1 MKKVKDY
8 YVGLDIGT
16 SSVGWAVTDE
26 SYNVLKFNRK
36 KMWGVRL
43 FDEAKTAEERR
54 TFRGARRR
62 LDRKKERINLLQD
75 FFDEEIAK
83 MDPNFFLRLDNSD
96 LYMEDKDQKLKSK
109 YTLFNDKDFK
119 DKDFH
124 KKYPTIHHLLMD
136 LIEDDSKKDIRLL
149 YLACHYLLKNRGH
162 FIFEGQKFDNNGSIN
177 FSINKLLIH
186 LHDYYDTDIEINS
199 EDMNKLVT
207 TLSDKT
213 LKKNTKK
220 KELKSIIGDTKFL
233 KAVSAIMIGSSQKL
247 VDLFE
252 NPEDFDDSIIES
264 VEFSKADYD
273 KNYSKLELALGDKIA
288 LINILKEIYDSSILE
303 NLLKE
308 ADKSKDGNKYISNAF
323 VKKYN
328 KHGHDLKEFKRLVRE
343 YNKAAYTDIFRSEKS
358 TENYVAYTKS
368 SISNNKRVKADKFAD
383 QETFYD
389 FVKKHLKTIKDKIN
403 KANGSKADLELID
416 EMLRDIEFKNF
427 MPKIKSSDNGVIPYQ
442 LKLMELNKILENQS
456 KHHEFLNVSD
466 EYGSVCGK
474 IASIMEFRI
483 PYYVGPL
490 NPESKYAWI
499 KKQKDS
505 KITPWNF
512 KDVVDLDSSR
522 EEFIDSLIGRCTYLK
537 DEKVLPKASLLYNEY
552 MVLNELNN
560 LKLKDLPI
568 TEEMKKKIF
577 DQLFKTRKKVTLKAV
592 ANLLKKE
599 FNING
604 EILLSGT
611 DGDFKQG
618 LNSYN
623 DFKAIVGDKVDSDDY
638 RDNLEEIIKLIVLY
652 GDDKAYLQKKIKA
665 GYGKYFTDLEIKKM
679 AGLNYKDWGRL
690 SKKLLTGLEG
700 ANKITGE
707 SGSIIHFM
715 REYNLNL
722 MELMSASFTFTEEIQ
737 KLNPVDDRKLSYEMV
752 DELYLSPSVKR
763 MLWQSLRIVDEIKNI
778 MGTDPKKIFIEM
790 ARGKEEVKAR
800 KESRKDQLS
809 DFYKKGKKAFIAEI
823 GEERYNDL
831 LSEIEREEASKFRWD
846 KFYLYYT
853 QLGRCMYSLEP
864 IDILELSSK
873 NIYDRDHIYPK
884 SKIYDDSIE
893 NKVLV
898 KKNLNEDKGDKYPI
912 PDELLNKNCYTY
924 WKMLYDNGLIGQK
937 KYIRLT
943 RRTGF
948 TDDELVQFISRQIVE
963 TRQATK
969 ETANLL
975 KSICKNS
982 EIVYSKAENAS
993 RFRQEFDI
1001 VKCRTVNDLH
1011 HMHDAYINIVV
1022 GNVYNT
1028 KFTKNPMNF
1037 VKKQEKARSYNLEN
1051 MFKYDVKRGG
1061 YTAWIADDEKGTVK
1075 NATIKRVK
1083 KELEGTNYR
1092 VTRMTYIKS
1101 GELFD
1106 QKLLRKGKGQVPQKE
1121 NSKKSDIGKYGGY
1134 NSVGSAYFI
1143 LVESGSKNYREK
1155 TIETIPIIIHN
1166 KVKYGDEEAVNRYLQ
1181 ENLGLEN
1188 PKILVDKIKIN
1199 SLVKFD
1205 GFYYNITGRSNSNY
1219 RIAPAVQLILNKT
1232 DQKTIRKI
1240 EKYLARKLK
1249 DKDAKVSLLD
1259 NIKDQD
1265 LLDLYD
1271 NLLWKL
1277 KYSIF
1282 SNRKTNLSE
1291 VIEKGRDIFIVLSIN
1306 DKVFVIKEILL
1317 LFKSVNNGVDL
1328 SLIGNINKKTNK
1340 PIPSAGKSTV
1350 SKKINDKEFKLIN
1363 QSITGLFENEI
1374 DLLKL

>member
-1 MKKVKDY
+1 MLKDY

-75 FFDEEIAK
+75 FFAEEIAK
-83 MDPNFFLRLDNSD
+83 VDPNFFLRLDNSD

-109 YTLFNDKDFK
+109 YTLFNDKSFK
-119 DKDFH
+119 DKDFY

-136 LIEDDSKKDIRLL
+136 LIEDDSKKDIRLV

-177 FSINKLLIH
+177 FSINKLLVH
-186 LHDYYDTDIEINS
+186 LHDYYDIDIEINS
-199 EDMNKLVT
+199 EDMKKLIT
-207 TLSDKT
+207 ILSDKT
-213 LKKNTKK
+213 LGKNTKK

-233 KAVSAIMIGSSQKL
+233 KAISAIMIGSKQNL
-247 VDLFE
+247 ADLFE

-273 KNYSKLELALGDKIA
+273 KNYSKFELALGDKIA
-288 LINILKEIYDSSILE
+288 LLNIIKEIYDSSILE

-323 VKKYN
+323 VKKYGR
-328 KHGHDLKEFKRLVRE
+328 HGADLKEFKRLIRK

-383 QETFYD
+383 QETFYN
-389 FVKKHLKTIKDKIN
+389 FIKKHLQTLKDNIN
-403 KANGSKADLELID
+403 KASGNQSDLETVD
-416 EMLRDIEFKNF
+416 KMLEDVEFKNF

-456 KHHEFLNVSD
+456 KHHKFLNASD
-466 EYGSVCGK
+466 EYGSVCDK

-499 KKQKDS
+499 KKHKDS
-505 KITPWNF
+505 KIKPWNF
-512 KDVVDLDSSR
+512 KDIVDLDSSR
-522 EEFIDSLIGRCTYLK
+522 EEFIDNLIGRCTYLK

-560 LKLKDLPI
+560 LKLNDLLI
-568 TEEMKKKIF
+568 SEEMKTKIF

-638 RDNLEEIIKLIVLY
+638 KEKIEEIIKLIVLY
-652 GDDKAYLQKKIKA
+652 GEDKSYLQKKIKA
-665 GYGKYFTDLEIKKM
+665 GYGKYFTDSEIKKM

-690 SKKLLTGLEG
+690 SKKLLAGLEG
-700 ANKITGE
+700 ANKNTGE
-707 SGSIIHFM
+707 SGTIIHFM

-722 MELMSASFTFTEEIQ
+722 MELMSAGFTFTEEIQ
-737 KLNPVDDRKLSYEMV
+737 KLNPPDDRKLSYEMV

-763 MLWQSLRIVDEIKNI
+763 MLWQSLRIVDEIRNI
-778 MGTDPKKIFIEM
+778 MGNDPEKIFIEM
-790 ARGKEEVKAR
+790 ARGKEEIKTR
-800 KESRKDQLS
+800 KESRKKQLS
-809 DFYKKGKKAFIAEI
+809 DFYKKGKKDFIAEI
-823 GEERYNDL
+823 GEERYNYL
-831 LSEIEREEASKFRWD
+831 LSEIEREEESKFRWD
-846 KFYLYYT
+846 NLYLYYT

-864 IDILELSSK
+864 IDISELSSK
-873 NIYDRDHIYPK
+873 NIYDQDHIYPK

-893 NKVLV
+893 NRVLV
-898 KKNLNEDKGDKYPI
+898 KKDLNSAKGNEYPI
-912 PDELLNKNCYTY
+912 PEKVLNKNCYAY
-924 WKMLYDNGLIGQK
+924 WKMLYDKGLIGQK
-937 KYIRLT
+937 KYTRLT

-948 TDDELVQFISRQIVE
+948 KYEELVQFIERQIVE

-975 KSICKNS
+975 KTICKNS

-1028 KFTKNPMNF
+1028 KFTKDPMNF
-1037 VKKQEKARSYNLEN
+1037 NKEKEKVRTYNLEN
-1051 MFKYDVKRGG
+1051 MFKYDVKRGN

-1075 NATIKRVK
+1075 NATIKRLR

-1092 VTRMTYIKS
+1092 FTRMNYIESGALFNATLQRKNKGSRPLKDKGPKS
-1101 GELFD
+1101 SIE
-1106 QKLLRKGKGQVPQKE
+1106 
-1121 NSKKSDIGKYGGY
+1121 KYGGY
-1134 NSVGSAYFI
+1134 TNINKACFAVLDIKSNNKIERKLMPVEREIYTKQKNDKNLSNEIFSKYLKDRFGIEDYRVVYPVVKMRTLLKIDGSYYFI
-1143 LVESGSKNYREK
+1143 TGGSDKK
-1155 TIETIPIIIHN
+1155 
-1166 KVKYGDEEAVNRYLQ
+1166 
-1181 ENLGLEN
+1181 LE
-1188 PKILVDKIKIN
+1188 L
-1199 SLVKFD
+1199 
-1205 GFYYNITGRSNSNY
+1205 RSA
-1219 RIAPAVQLILNKT
+1219 IQLILPKKNEWAIKQI
-1232 DQKTIRKI
+1232 DKSSENDYLTIERI
-1240 EKYLARKLK
+1240 
-1249 DKDAKVSLLD
+1249 
-1259 NIKDQD
+1259 QD
-1265 LLDLYD
+1265 LTEELVDNTFDIIVNKFKTSVFKKSFLNLFQDDKVENIDSKFKSMDFKEKCKTLLMLVKAIRASGVRQDLNSID
-1271 NLLWKL
+1271 L
-1277 KYSIF
+1277 KSDYGRLS
-1282 SNRKTNLSE
+1282 SKTN
-1291 VIEKGRDIFIVLSIN
+1291 SI
-1306 DKVFVIKEILL
+1306 
-1317 LFKSVNNGVDL
+1317 
-1328 SLIGNINKKTNK
+1328 
-1340 PIPSAGKSTV
+1340 GKYQ
-1350 SKKINDKEFKLIN
+1350 EFKLIN
-1363 QSITGLFENEI
+1363 QSITGLFENEV

>member
-1 MKKVKDY
+1 MKKVNEY
-8 YVGLDIGT
+8 YIGLDIGT

-26 SYNVLKFNRK
+26 AYNVLKFNSK
-36 KMWGVRL
+36 KMWGVRI
-43 FDEAKTAEERR
+43 FDDAKTAEERR
-54 TFRGARRR
+54 GQRGARRR
-62 LDRKKERINLLQD
+62 LDRKKERLSLLQD
-75 FFDEEIAK
+75 FFAEEIAK
-83 MDPNFFLRLDNSD
+83 VDSNFFLRLDNSD
-96 LYMEDKDQKLKSK
+96 LYMEDKDDKLKSK

-162 FIFEGQKFDNNGSIN
+162 FIFEGQKFDTKSSFENSLNELKVHLNDEYGIDLEFDN
-177 FSINKLLIH
+177 ENLIDILTNPKLNK
-186 LHDYYDTDIEINS
+186 TA
-199 EDMNKLVT
+199 
-207 TLSDKT
+207 
-213 LKKNTKK
+213 KK
-220 KELKSIIGDTKFL
+220 KELKTVIGDTKFL
-233 KAVSAIMIGSSQKL
+233 KALSAIMIGSSQKL
-247 VDLFE
+247 VDLFD
-252 NPEDFDDSIIES
+252 NPEDFDDSTIKS
-264 VEFSKADYD
+264 VDFSTTSFDDKYSDY
-273 KNYSKLELALGDKIA
+273 ELALGDKIA
-288 LINILKEIYDSSILE
+288 LVNILKEIYDSSILE

-308 ADKSKDGNKYISNAF
+308 ADKSKDGNKYISQAF

-328 KHGHDLKEFKRLVRE
+328 KHGHDLKEFKRIVRE
-343 YNKAAYTDIFRSEKS
+343 YNKSAYFDIFRSEKVS
-358 TENYVAYTKS
+358 DNYVSYTKS
-368 SISNNKRVKADKFAD
+368 SISNNKRVKAEKFTD
-383 QETFYD
+383 QEAFYK
-389 FVKKHLKTIKDKIN
+389 FTKKYLETIKDKII

-416 EMLRDIEFKNF
+416 EMLRDMEFKNF
-427 MPKIKSSDNGVIPYQ
+427 MPKMKSSDNGVIPYQ

-466 EYGSVCGK
+466 EYGSLCDK

-505 KITPWNF
+505 KITPWNY
-512 KDVVDLDSSR
+512 KDVIDLDSSR

-560 LKLKDLPI
+560 LKLNDLPI

-577 DQLFKTRKKVTLKAV
+577 DQLFKTRKKVTLKTV

-638 RDNLEEIIKLIVLY
+638 RDKIEEIIKLIVLY
-652 GDDKAYLQKKIKA
+652 GDDKSYLQKKIKA
-665 GYGKYFTDLEIKKM
+665 GYGKYFTDAEIKKM

-690 SKKLLTGLEG
+690 SKKLLAGLEG

-763 MLWQSLRIVDEIKNI
+763 MLWQSLRIVDEIRNI
-778 MGTDPKKIFIEM
+778 MGTDPQKIFIEM
-790 ARGKEEVKAR
+790 ARGKEEVKVR
-800 KESRKDQLS
+800 KESRKNQLLK
-809 DFYKKGKKAFIAEI
+809 FYKDGKKAFISEI
-823 GEERYNDL
+823 GEDRYNYL
-831 LSEIEREEASKFRWD
+831 LSEIERKEESRFRWD
-846 KFYLYYT
+846 NLYLYYT

-864 IDILELSSK
+864 IDISEISSK
-873 NIYDRDHIYPK
+873 NIYDQDHIYPK

-893 NKVLV
+893 NRVLV
-898 KKNLNEDKGDKYPI
+898 KKNLNKDKGNKYPI
-912 PDELLNKNCYTY
+912 PDEVLNRNCYAY
-924 WKMLYDNGLIGQK
+924 WKILYDKGLIGQK
-937 KYIRLT
+937 KYTRLT

-948 TDDELVQFISRQIVE
+948 TDEELVQFISRQIVE

-975 KSICKNS
+975 KTICKNS

-993 RFRQEFDI
+993 RFRQEFNI

-1028 KFTKNPMNF
+1028 KFTKDPMNF

-1061 YTAWIADDEKGTVK
+1061 YIAWIADDEKGTVK
-1075 NATIKRVK
+1075 NATIKRVR

-1092 VTRMTYIKS
+1092 FTRMNYI
-1101 GELFD
+1101 GTGGLFD
-1106 QKLLRKGKGQVPQKE
+1106 QNLMRKGKGQIPQKE
-1121 NSKKSDIGKYGGY
+1121 NSKKSDIDKYGGY
-1134 NSVGSAYFI
+1134 NKASSAYFI
-1143 LVESGSKNYREK
+1143 LVESDGKNYREK
-1155 TIETIPIIIHN
+1155 TLETIPIIIHN
-1166 KVKYGDEEAVNRYLQ
+1166 KVKHGDKEALDNYLK
-1181 ENLGLEN
+1181 ENLGLKN
-1188 PKILVDKIKIN
+1188 PKILLDRIKIN
-1199 SLVKFD
+1199 SLIKLD
-1205 GFYYNITGRSNSNY
+1205 GFYYNIKGKTGNS
-1219 RIAPAVQLILNKT
+1219 ISVAGSIQLILNKK
-1232 DQKTIRKI
+1232 DQKLIK
-1240 EKYLARKLK
+1240 KMDKFLAKKK
-1249 DKDAKVSLLD
+1249 DNKDIKVTLMD
-1259 NIKDQD
+1259 NIKEEE
-1265 LLDLYD
+1265 LIDLYQ
-1271 NLLWKL
+1271 
-1277 KYSIF
+1277 
-1282 SNRKTNLSE
+1282 NLSYKLNNG
-1291 VIEKGRDIFIVLSIN
+1291 IYSNKRNNQATNIAQSLDIFKGLPIEEKIGALSQ
-1306 DKVFVIKEILL
+1306 ILL
-1317 LFKSVNNGVDL
+1317 IFQSNNNGCDL
-1328 SLIGNINKKTNK
+1328 KSLGLSARTGVVY
-1340 PIPSAGKSTV
+1340 IP
-1350 SKKINDKEFKLIN
+1350 KKINYQEFKLIN
-1363 QSITGLFENEI
+1363 QSITGLFENEV

>member
-1 MKKVKDY
+1 MLKDY

-75 FFDEEIAK
+75 FFAEEIAK
-83 MDPNFFLRLDNSD
+83 VDPNFFLRLDNSD

-136 LIEDDSKKDIRLL
+136 LIEDDSKKDIRLV

-162 FIFEGQKFDNNGSIN
+162 FIFEGQKFDNNGSIEYA
-177 FSINKLLIH
+177 INKLLVH
-186 LHDYYDTDIEINS
+186 VHDYYDTDIEINS
-199 EDMNKLVT
+199 EDMKKLIT

-213 LKKNTKK
+213 LGKNTKK

-233 KAVSAIMIGSSQKL
+233 KAISAIMIGSKQNL
-247 VDLFE
+247 ADLFE

-264 VEFSKADYD
+264 VEFSNADYD

-288 LINILKEIYDSSILE
+288 LVNILKEIYDSSILE

-323 VKKYN
+323 VKKYD
-328 KHGHDLKEFKRLVRE
+328 KHGADLKEFKRLIRK

-383 QETFYD
+383 QKAFHD

-456 KHHEFLNVSD
+456 KHHKFLNASD
-466 EYGSVCGK
+466 EYGSVCDK

-499 KKQKDS
+499 KKHKDS
-505 KITPWNF
+505 KIKPWNF

-522 EEFIDSLIGRCTYLK
+522 EEFIDNLIGRCTYFK

-560 LKLKDLPI
+560 LKLNDLLI
-568 TEEMKKKIF
+568 SEEMKTKIF

-623 DFKAIVGDKVDSDDY
+623 DFKAIVGDKVDSGDY
-638 RDNLEEIIKLIVLY
+638 RDKIEEIIKLIVLY
-652 GDDKAYLQKKIKA
+652 GEDKSYLQKKIKA
-665 GYGKYFTDLEIKKM
+665 GYGKYFTDSEIKKM

-690 SKKLLTGLEG
+690 SKKLLAGLEG
-700 ANKITGE
+700 ANKNTGE
-707 SGSIIHFM
+707 SGTIIHFM

-722 MELMSASFTFTEEIQ
+722 MELLSNRFTFTEEIQ
-737 KLNPVDDRKLSYEMV
+737 KLNPIDERKLSYEMV

-763 MLWQSLRIVDEIKNI
+763 MLWQSLRIVDEIRNI
-778 MGTDPKKIFIEM
+778 MGNDPEKIFIEM
-790 ARGKEEVKAR
+790 ARGKEEVKVR

-809 DFYKKGKKAFIAEI
+809 DFYKKGKKDFIAEI
-823 GEERYNDL
+823 GEERYNYL
-831 LSEIEREEASKFRWD
+831 LSEIEREDASKFRWD
-846 KFYLYYT
+846 NLYLYYT

-864 IDILELSSK
+864 IDISELSSK
-873 NIYDRDHIYPK
+873 NIYDQDHIYPK

-893 NKVLV
+893 NRVLV
-898 KKNLNEDKGDKYPI
+898 KKDLNSKKGNSYPI
-912 PDELLNKNCYTY
+912 PDEVLNKNCYAY
-924 WKMLYDNGLIGQK
+924 WKMLYDKGLIGQK
-937 KYIRLT
+937 KYTRLT

-948 TDDELVQFISRQIVE
+948 KDEELVQFIERQIVE

-975 KSICKNS
+975 KNICKDS

-1028 KFTKNPMNF
+1028 KFTKDPMNF
-1037 VKKQEKARSYNLEN
+1037 AEDKEKVRSYNLEN
-1051 MFKYDVKRGG
+1051 MFRYDVKRGG

-1092 VTRMTYIKS
+1092 VTRMTYIRS

-1134 NSVGSAYFI
+1134 NKVSSAYFI
-1143 LVESGSKNYREK
+1143 LVEAGGKNGREK
-1155 TIETIPIIIHN
+1155 TLETVPIIIYNKCKHRGSEVLHN
-1166 KVKYGDEEAVNRYLQ
+1166 YLKN
-1181 ENLGLEN
+1181 ELGLVN

-1199 SLVKFD
+1199 SLIKVD
-1205 GFYYNITGRSNSNY
+1205 GFYYNIKGKTGDSLS
-1219 RIAPAVQLILNKT
+1219 IAGSVQLILNNYE
-1232 DQKTIRKI
+1232 QKLIKKMDKFL
-1240 EKYLARKLK
+1240 EKKKLNK
-1249 DKDAKVSLLD
+1249 EIKVTFMD
-1259 NIKDQD
+1259 NIKEKD
-1265 LLDLYD
+1265 LIDLYQ
-1271 NLLWKL
+1271 KL
-1277 KYSIF
+1277 SDKLNNGIYSYKRNNQAKNVMDSLDKF
-1282 SNRKTNLSE
+1282 VGLS
-1291 VIEKGRDIFIVLSIN
+1291 IEDKIEVLSQL
-1306 DKVFVIKEILL
+1306 ILI
-1317 LFKSVNNGVDL
+1317 FQGVNNGCNL
-1328 SLIGNINKKTNK
+1328 KLIGLSARTGVVF
-1340 PIPSAGKSTV
+1340 IPKRLNYS
-1350 SKKINDKEFKLIN
+1350 EFKLIN

>member
-1 MKKVKDY
+1 MTKVKDY
-8 YVGLDIGT
+8 YIGLDIGT

-26 SYNVLKFNRK
+26 AYNVLKFNSK

-43 FDEAKTAEERR
+43 FEDAETAEERR
-54 TFRGARRR
+54 GQRGARRR
-62 LDRKKERINLLQD
+62 LDRKKERLSLLQD
-75 FFDEEIAK
+75 FFAEEIAK
-83 MDPNFFLRLDNSD
+83 VDPNFFLRLDNSD
-96 LYMEDKDQKLKSK
+96 LYMEDKDDKLKSK

-162 FIFEGQKFDNNGSIN
+162 FIFEGQKFDTKSSFENSLNELKVHLNDEYGIDLEFDNENLIN
-177 FSINKLLIH
+177 ILTDPKLNK
-186 LHDYYDTDIEINS
+186 TA
-199 EDMNKLVT
+199 
-207 TLSDKT
+207 
-213 LKKNTKK
+213 KK
-220 KELKSIIGDTKFL
+220 KELKTVIGDTKFL
-233 KAVSAIMIGSSQKL
+233 KAASAIMIGSSQKL

-252 NPEDFDDSIIES
+252 NPEDFEDSAIKSVDFSTTSFDDKYS
-264 VEFSKADYD
+264 DY
-273 KNYSKLELALGDKIA
+273 ELALGDKIA
-288 LINILKEIYDSSILE
+288 LVNILKEIYDSSILE

-308 ADKSKDGNKYISNAF
+308 ADKSKDGNKYISQAF
-323 VKKYN
+323 VKRYS
-328 KHGHDLKEFKRLVRE
+328 KHGYDLKEFKRLIRE
-343 YNKAAYTDIFRSEKS
+343 YNKSAYYEIFRSEKVS
-358 TENYVAYTKS
+358 DNYVSYTKS
-368 SISNNKRVKADKFAD
+368 SISNNKRVKADKFTN
-383 QETFYD
+383 QEAFYK
-389 FVKKHLKTIKDKIN
+389 FIKKHLETIKDKIIKN
-403 KANGSKADLELID
+403 NASKDDLEIVD
-416 EMLRDIEFKNF
+416 EMLKDMEFKNF

-456 KHHEFLNVSD
+456 KHHEFLNASD
-466 EYGSVCGK
+466 EYGSVCDK

-537 DEKVLPKASLLYNEY
+537 DEKVLPKASLIYNEY

-560 LKLKDLPI
+560 LKINDLPI
-568 TEEMKKKIF
+568 SEEMKKKIF

-604 EILLSGT
+604 EVLLSGT

-623 DFKAIVGDKVDSDDY
+623 DFKAIVGDKVDNDDY
-638 RDNLEEIIKLIVLY
+638 REKIEEIIKLIVLY
-652 GDDKAYLQKKIKA
+652 GDDKSYLQKKIKA
-665 GYGKYFTDLEIKKM
+665 GYGKYFTDSEIKKM

-690 SKKLLTGLEG
+690 SKKLLAGLEG
-700 ANKITGE
+700 ANKNTGE
-707 SGSIIHFM
+707 SGTIIHFM

-737 KLNPVDDRKLSYEMV
+737 KLNPVDDRKFSYDMV

-778 MGTDPKKIFIEM
+778 MGNDPQKIFIEM
-790 ARGKEEVKAR
+790 ARSKEEVKAR
-800 KESRKDQLS
+800 KESRKNQLLK
-809 DFYKKGKKAFIAEI
+809 FYKDGKKAFIAEL
-823 GEERYNDL
+823 GEDRYNYL
-831 LSEIEREEASKFRWD
+831 LSEIEKEEESRFRWD
-846 KFYLYYT
+846 NLYLYYT

-864 IDILELSSK
+864 IDISELSSK
-873 NIYDRDHIYPK
+873 NIYDQDHIYPK

-893 NKVLV
+893 NRVLV
-898 KKNLNEDKGDKYPI
+898 KKDLNSKKGNSYPI
-912 PDELLNKNCYTY
+912 PDEVLNKNCYAY
-924 WKMLYDNGLIGQK
+924 WKILFDKGLIGQK
-937 KYIRLT
+937 KYTRLS
-943 RRTGF
+943 RRTTF

-975 KSICKNS
+975 KTICKNS

-1022 GNVYNT
+1022 GSVYNT
-1028 KFTKNPMNF
+1028 KFTKDPMNF

-1051 MFKYDVKRGG
+1051 MFKYDVKRRG
-1061 YTAWIADDEKGTVK
+1061 YTAWIADNDEGTVK
-1075 NATIKRVK
+1075 NATIKRVR

-1092 VTRMTYIKS
+1092 FTRMNYI
-1101 GELFD
+1101 GTGGLFD
-1106 QKLLRKGKGQVPQKE
+1106 QNLMRKGKGQIPQKE
-1121 NSKKSDIGKYGGY
+1121 NSKKSDIDKYGGY
-1134 NSVGSAYFI
+1134 NKASSAYFI
-1143 LVESGSKNYREK
+1143 LVEADGKNSREK
-1155 TIETIPIIIHN
+1155 TLETIPIIIHN
-1166 KVKYGDEEAVNRYLQ
+1166 KVKHGDREALDNYLK
-1181 ENLGLEN
+1181 ENLGLKN
-1188 PKILVDKIKIN
+1188 PKILIDRIKIN
-1199 SLVKFD
+1199 SLIKLD
-1205 GFYYNITGRSNSNY
+1205 GFYYNITGKTNDY
-1219 RIAPAVQLILNKT
+1219 YLIAPALQLILNKPN
-1232 DQKTIRKI
+1232 QKTIRKI
-1240 EKYLARKLK
+1240 DKFLTRKSK
-1249 DKDAKVSLLD
+1249 DKDAKISLLD

-1271 NLLWKL
+1271 NLLYKL

-1282 SNRKTNLSE
+1282 SNRIKNLSE
-1291 VIEKGRDIFIVLSIN
+1291 IVENGRDIFINLSTE
-1306 DKVFVIKEILL
+1306 DKVFVLNEILL
-1317 LFKSVNNGVDL
+1317 LFQSINNGVDL
-1328 SLIGNINKKTNK
+1328 SLIGNVNKKTNK
-1340 PIPSAGKSTV
+1340 PIKASGKTLL
-1350 SKKINDKEFKLIN
+1350 SKRLNYQEIKLIN
-1363 QSITGLFENEI
+1363 QSITGLFENEV

>member
-1 MKKVKDY
+1 MLKDY

-75 FFDEEIAK
+75 FFAEEITSL
-83 MDPNFFLRLDNSD
+83 DPNFFLRLDNSD
-96 LYMEDKDQKLKSK
+96 LYMEDKDEKLKSK

-119 DKDFH
+119 DKDYH
-124 KKYPTIHHLLMD
+124 KKYPSIHHLIMD
-136 LIEDDSKKDIRLL
+136 LIEDDKKKDIRLV

-162 FIFEGQKFDNNGSIN
+162 FIFEGQKFDTKTSFDSSIN
-177 FSINKLLIH
+177 NLKTH
-186 LHDYYDTDIEINS
+186 LHDEYNIDLDFENKDLIELITNPS
-199 EDMNKLVT
+199 LNKT
-207 TLSDKT
+207 A
-213 LKKNTKK
+213 KK
-220 KELKSIIGDTKFL
+220 KELKDMVGDTKFL
-233 KAVSAIMIGSSQKL
+233 KAISAIMIGSSQKL
-247 VDLFE
+247 SDLYE
-252 NPEDFDDSIIES
+252 NDEEFDDSAVKAVDFSTTSFDDKYNEYES
-264 VEFSKADYD
+264 
-273 KNYSKLELALGDKIA
+273 ALGDKIA
-288 LINILKEIYDSSILE
+288 LLNILKEIYDSSILE

-323 VKKYN
+323 VKKYD
-328 KHGHDLKEFKRLVRE
+328 KHGADLKEFKRLIRK

-383 QETFYD
+383 QDTFYK
-389 FVKKHLKTIKDKIN
+389 FIKKHLQTLKDNIN
-403 KANGSKADLELID
+403 KAGGNQSDIETVDK
-416 EMLRDIEFKNF
+416 MLKDMEFKNF
-427 MPKIKSSDNGVIPYQ
+427 LPKLKSSDNGVIPYQ
-442 LKLMELNKILENQS
+442 LKLMELNKILENQA
-456 KHHEFLNVSD
+456 KFYKFLNATD
-466 EYGSVCGK
+466 EYGSVKEK

-499 KKQKDS
+499 KKHKAS
-505 KITPWNF
+505 NITPWNF
-512 KDVVDLDSSR
+512 KDVVDSDSSR
-522 EEFIDSLIGRCTYLK
+522 EEFIDRLIGRCTYLK
-537 DEKVLPKASLLYNEY
+537 DEKVLPKSSLLYNEF

-560 LKLKDLPI
+560 LKLNEMPI
-568 TEEMKKKIF
+568 TEEMKKSIF
-577 DQLFKTRKKVTLKAV
+577 ENLFKEKKKVTLKAV
-592 ANLLKKE
+592 SNLLKKD
-599 FNING
+599 FNLTG

-611 DGDFKQG
+611 DGDFKQS
-618 LNSYN
+618 LNSYI
-623 DFKAIVGDKVDSDDY
+623 DFKNILGEKIDSDAC
-638 RDNLEEIIKLIVLY
+638 RAKVEEIIKLIVLY
-652 GDDKAYLQKKIKA
+652 VDDKSYLQKKIKSA
-665 GYGKYFTDLEIKKM
+665 YKNDFTDNEIKKM
-679 AGLNYKDWGRL
+679 SALNYKDWGRL
-690 SKKLLTGLEG
+690 SEKLLLKVEG
-700 ANKITGE
+700 ADKETGE
-707 SGSIIHFM
+707 SGSIMHFM
-715 REYNLNL
+715 REYNYNL
-722 MELMSASFTFTEEIQ
+722 MELLSNRFTFAEEIQ
-737 KLNPVDDRKLSYEMV
+737 KLNPVDERKLSYEMV

-763 MLWQSLRIVDEIKNI
+763 MLWQSLRVVDEIRNI
-778 MGTDPKKIFIEM
+778 IGNDPKKIFIEM

-800 KESRKDQLS
+800 KESRKNNILK
-809 DFYKKGKKAFIAEI
+809 FYKEGKKDFIKEI
-823 GEERYNDL
+823 GEERYNYL
-831 LSEIEREEASKFRWD
+831 LSEIEKEEESKFRWD
-846 KFYLYYT
+846 NLYLYYT

-864 IDILELSSK
+864 IDISELSSK
-873 NIYDRDHIYPK
+873 NIYDQDHIYPK

-893 NKVLV
+893 NRVLV
-898 KKNLNEDKGDKYPI
+898 KKDLNSKKGNSYPI
-912 PDELLNKNCYTY
+912 PEEVLNKNCYAY
-924 WKMLYDNGLIGQK
+924 WKMLYDKGLIGQK
-937 KYIRLT
+937 KYTRLT

-948 TDDELVQFISRQIVE
+948 KDEELVQFISRQIVE

-975 KSICKNS
+975 KTICKNS

-1051 MFKYDVKRGG
+1051 MFRYDVKRGG

-1101 GELFD
+1101 GKLYKE
-1106 QKLLRKGKGQVPQKE
+1106 QLLRKGKGQASQKE

-1134 NSVGSAYFI
+1134 NSVESAYFI
-1143 LVESGSKNYREK
+1143 LVEAGDKNSREK

-1166 KVKYGDEEAVNRYLQ
+1166 KVKYGDKEAVSRYLQ

-1232 DQKTIRKI
+1232 HQKTIRKI

-1259 NIKDQD
+1259 NIKDQG

-1277 KYSIF
+1277 KCSIF

-1317 LFKSVNNGVDL
+1317 LFQSVNNGVDL

-1340 PIPSAGKSTV
+1340 PIPSAGKATV
-1350 SKKINDKEFKLIN
+1350 PKKINEKEFKLIN
-1363 QSITGLFENEI
+1363 QSITGLFENEL

>member
-1 MKKVKDY
+1 MLKDY

-75 FFDEEIAK
+75 FFAEEIAK
-83 MDPNFFLRLDNSD
+83 VDPNFFLRLDNSD

-109 YTLFNDKDFK
+109 YTLFNDKSFK

-136 LIEDDSKKDIRLL
+136 LIEDDSKKDIRLV

-177 FSINKLLIH
+177 FSINKLLVH
-186 LHDYYDTDIEINS
+186 LHDYYDIDIEINS
-199 EDMNKLVT
+199 EDMKKLIT
-207 TLSDKT
+207 ILSDKT
-213 LKKNTKK
+213 LGKNTKK

-233 KAVSAIMIGSSQKL
+233 KAISAIMIGSKQNL
-247 VDLFE
+247 ADLFE

-264 VEFSKADYD
+264 VEFSNADYD

-288 LINILKEIYDSSILE
+288 LVNILKEIYDSSILE

-323 VKKYN
+323 VKKYD
-328 KHGHDLKEFKRLVRE
+328 KHGADLKEFKRLIRK

-383 QETFYD
+383 QETFYN
-389 FVKKHLKTIKDKIN
+389 FIEKHLQTLKDNIN
-403 KANGSKADLELID
+403 KAGGNQSDLETVD
-416 EMLRDIEFKNF
+416 KMLEDKEFNNF

-456 KHHEFLNVSD
+456 KHHEFLNASD
-466 EYGSVCGK
+466 EYGSVCDK

-490 NPESKYAWI
+490 NSESKYAWI
-499 KKQKDS
+499 KKRKDS
-505 KITPWNF
+505 KIKPWNF

-522 EEFIDSLIGRCTYLK
+522 EEFIDNLIGRCTYLK

-560 LKLKDLPI
+560 LKLNEMPI
-568 TEEMKKKIF
+568 TEEIKKSIF
-577 DQLFKTRKKVTLKAV
+577 ENLFKEKKKVTLKAV
-592 ANLLKKE
+592 SNLLKKD
-599 FNING
+599 FNITG

-611 DGDFKQG
+611 DGDFKQS
-618 LNSYN
+618 LNSYI
-623 DFKAIVGDKVDSDDY
+623 DFKNILGEKIDSDAC
-638 RDNLEEIIKLIVLY
+638 RAKVEEIIKLIVLY
-652 GDDKAYLQKKIKA
+652 VDDKFYLQKKIKSA
-665 GYGKYFTDLEIKKM
+665 YKNDFTDNEIKKM
-679 AGLNYKDWGRL
+679 SALNYKDWGRL
-690 SKKLLTGLEG
+690 SKKLLIKVEG
-700 ANKITGE
+700 ADKETGE
-707 SGSIIHFM
+707 SGSIMHFM
-715 REYNLNL
+715 REYNHNL
-722 MELMSASFTFTEEIQ
+722 MELLSNRFTFTEEIQ
-737 KLNPVDDRKLSYEMV
+737 KLNPIDERKLSYEMV

-763 MLWQSLRIVDEIKNI
+763 MLWQSLRIVDEIRNI
-778 MGTDPKKIFIEM
+778 MGNDPEKIFIEM
-790 ARGKEEVKAR
+790 ARGKEEVKVR

-809 DFYKKGKKAFIAEI
+809 DFYKKGKKDFIAEI
-823 GEERYNDL
+823 GEERYNYL
-831 LSEIEREEASKFRWD
+831 LSEIEREDASKFRWD
-846 KFYLYYT
+846 NLYLYYT

-864 IDILELSSK
+864 IDISELSSK
-873 NIYDRDHIYPK
+873 NIYDQDHIYPK

-893 NKVLV
+893 NRVLV
-898 KKNLNEDKGDKYPI
+898 KKDLNSKKGNSYPI
-912 PDELLNKNCYTY
+912 PDEVLNKNCYAY
-924 WKMLYDNGLIGQK
+924 WKMLYDKGLIGQK
-937 KYIRLT
+937 KYTRLT

-948 TDDELVQFISRQIVE
+948 KDEELVQFIERQIVE

-975 KSICKNS
+975 KNICKDS

-1028 KFTKNPMNF
+1028 KFTKDPMNF
-1037 VKKQEKARSYNLEN
+1037 DKEKEKVRTYNLEN
-1051 MFKYDVKRGG
+1051 MFKYDVKRGN
-1061 YTAWIADDEKGTVK
+1061 YTAWIADDEKDTVK
-1075 NATIKRVK
+1075 NATIKRIR

-1092 VTRMTYIKS
+1092 FTRMNYIESGALFNATLQRKNKGSRPLKDKGPKS
-1101 GELFD
+1101 SIE
-1106 QKLLRKGKGQVPQKE
+1106 
-1121 NSKKSDIGKYGGY
+1121 KYGGY
-1134 NSVGSAYFI
+1134 TNINKACFAVLDIKSNNKTERKLMPVEREIYTKQKNDKNLSNEIFNKYLKDRFGIEDYRVVYPVVKMRTLLKIDGSYYFI
-1143 LVESGSKNYREK
+1143 TGGSDK
-1155 TIETIPIIIHN
+1155 T
-1166 KVKYGDEEAVNRYLQ
+1166 
-1181 ENLGLEN
+1181 LE
-1188 PKILVDKIKIN
+1188 L
-1199 SLVKFD
+1199 
-1205 GFYYNITGRSNSNY
+1205 RSA
-1219 RIAPAVQLILNKT
+1219 IQLILPKKNEWAIKQIDKSSENDYLTIERIQYLTEELVDNTFDIIVNKF
-1232 DQKTIRKI
+1232 KTSVFKKSFLNLFQDDKVENMDSKFKSMDFKEKCKTLLMLVKAIRASGVRQDLKSIDLKSDYGRLSSKTNNIRK
-1240 EKYLARKLK
+1240 Y
-1249 DKDAKVSLLD
+1249 
-1259 NIKDQD
+1259 Q
-1265 LLDLYD
+1265 
-1271 NLLWKL
+1271 
-1277 KYSIF
+1277 
-1282 SNRKTNLSE
+1282 
-1291 VIEKGRDIFIVLSIN
+1291 
-1306 DKVFVIKEILL
+1306 
-1317 LFKSVNNGVDL
+1317 
-1328 SLIGNINKKTNK
+1328 
-1340 PIPSAGKSTV
+1340 
-1350 SKKINDKEFKLIN
+1350 EFKIIN
-1363 QSITGLFENEI
+1363 QSITGLFENEV

>member
-1 MKKVKDY
+1 
-8 YVGLDIGT
+8 
-16 SSVGWAVTDE
+16 
-26 SYNVLKFNRK
+26 
-36 KMWGVRL
+36 
-43 FDEAKTAEERR
+43 
-54 TFRGARRR
+54 
-62 LDRKKERINLLQD
+62 
-75 FFDEEIAK
+75 
-83 MDPNFFLRLDNSD
+83 
-96 LYMEDKDQKLKSK
+96 MEDKDQKLKSK
-109 YTLFNDKDFK
+109 YTLFNDKSFK

-136 LIEDDSKKDIRLL
+136 LIEDDSKKDIRLV

-177 FSINKLLIH
+177 FSINKLLVH
-186 LHDYYDTDIEINS
+186 LHDYYDIDIEINS
-199 EDMNKLVT
+199 EDMKKLIT
-207 TLSDKT
+207 ILSDKT
-213 LKKNTKK
+213 LGKNTKK

-233 KAVSAIMIGSSQKL
+233 KAISAIMIGSKQNL
-247 VDLFE
+247 ADLFE

-273 KNYSKLELALGDKIA
+273 KNYSKFELALGDKIA
-288 LINILKEIYDSSILE
+288 LLNIIKEIYDSSILE

-323 VKKYN
+323 VKKYDR
-328 KHGHDLKEFKRLVRE
+328 HGADLKEFKRLIRK

-383 QETFYD
+383 QETFYN
-389 FVKKHLKTIKDKIN
+389 FIKKHLQTLKDNIN
-403 KANGSKADLELID
+403 KASGNQSDLETVD
-416 EMLRDIEFKNF
+416 KMLEDVEFKNF

-456 KHHEFLNVSD
+456 KHHKFLNASD
-466 EYGSVCGK
+466 EYGSVCDK

-499 KKQKDS
+499 KKHKDS
-505 KITPWNF
+505 KIKPWNF
-512 KDVVDLDSSR
+512 KDIVDLDSSR
-522 EEFIDSLIGRCTYLK
+522 EEFIDNLIGRCTYLK

-560 LKLKDLPI
+560 LKLNDLLI
-568 TEEMKKKIF
+568 SEEMKTKIF

-623 DFKAIVGDKVDSDDY
+623 DFKAIVGDKVDRDDY
-638 RDNLEEIIKLIVLY
+638 KDKIEEIIKLIVLY
-652 GDDKAYLQKKIKA
+652 GDDKSYLQKKIKS
-665 GYGKYFTDLEIKKM
+665 GYGKYFTDSEIKKM
-679 AGLNYKDWGRL
+679 SGLNYKDWGRL
-690 SKKLLTGLEG
+690 SKKLLVGLEG
-700 ANKITGE
+700 DNKITGE
-707 SGSIIHFM
+707 SGTIIHFM

-722 MELMSASFTFTEEIQ
+722 MELMSAGFNFTEEIQ
-737 KLNPVDDRKLSYEMV
+737 KLNPIDDRKLSYEMV

-763 MLWQSLRIVDEIKNI
+763 MLWQSLRIVDEIRNI
-778 MGTDPKKIFIEM
+778 MGNDPEKIFIEM

-809 DFYKKGKKAFIAEI
+809 DFYKKGKKDFIKEI
-823 GEERYNDL
+823 GEERYNYL
-831 LSEIEREEASKFRWD
+831 LSEIEREEESKFRWD
-846 KFYLYYT
+846 NLYLYYT
-853 QLGRCMYSLEP
+853 QLGRCMYSLES
-864 IDILELSSK
+864 IDISELSSQ
-873 NIYDRDHIYPK
+873 NIYDQDHIYPK

-893 NKVLV
+893 NRVLV
-898 KKNLNEDKGDKYPI
+898 KKDLNSAKGNEYPI
-912 PDELLNKNCYTY
+912 PEKVLNKNCYAY
-924 WKMLYDNGLIGQK
+924 WKMLYDTGLIGQK
-937 KYIRLT
+937 KYTRLT
-943 RRTGF
+943 RRTPF
-948 TDDELVQFISRQIVE
+948 TDDELVQFIERQIVE

-975 KSICKNS
+975 KTICKDS

-1001 VKCRTVNDLH
+1001 VKCRTVNALH

-1022 GNVYNT
+1022 GNVYST
-1028 KFTKNPMNF
+1028 KFTKDPMNF
-1037 VKKQEKARSYNLEN
+1037 DKEKEKEKVRTYNLEN

-1083 KELEGTNYR
+1083 KELDGTNYR
-1092 VTRMTYIKS
+1092 VTRMTYIRS

-1134 NSVGSAYFI
+1134 NKVSSAYFI
-1143 LVESGSKNYREK
+1143 LVGAGGKNGREK
-1155 TIETIPIIIHN
+1155 TLETVPIIIYNKCKHRGSEVLHN
-1166 KVKYGDEEAVNRYLQ
+1166 YLKN
-1181 ENLGLEN
+1181 ELGLVN

-1199 SLVKFD
+1199 SLIKVD
-1205 GFYYNITGRSNSNY
+1205 GFYYNIKGKTGDSLS
-1219 RIAPAVQLILNKT
+1219 IAGSVQLILNNYE
-1232 DQKTIRKI
+1232 QKLIKKMDKFL
-1240 EKYLARKLK
+1240 EKKKLNK
-1249 DKDAKVSLLD
+1249 EIKVTFMD
-1259 NIKDQD
+1259 NIKEKD
-1265 LLDLYD
+1265 LIDLYQ
-1271 NLLWKL
+1271 KL
-1277 KYSIF
+1277 SDKLNNGIYSYKRNNQAKNVMDSLDKF
-1282 SNRKTNLSE
+1282 VGLS
-1291 VIEKGRDIFIVLSIN
+1291 IEDKIEVLSQL
-1306 DKVFVIKEILL
+1306 ILI
-1317 LFKSVNNGVDL
+1317 FQGVNNGCNL
-1328 SLIGNINKKTNK
+1328 KLIGLSARTGVVF
-1340 PIPSAGKSTV
+1340 IPKRLNYS
-1350 SKKINDKEFKLIN
+1350 EFKLIN

>member
-1 MKKVKDY
+1 MLKDY

-43 FDEAKTAEERR
+43 FDEAKTAEKRR

-75 FFDEEIAK
+75 FFAEEIAK
-83 MDPNFFLRLDNSD
+83 VDPSFFLRLDNSD

-136 LIEDDSKKDIRLL
+136 LIEDDSKKDIRLV

-162 FIFEGQKFDNNGSIN
+162 FIFEGQKFDNNGSIEYA
-177 FSINKLLIH
+177 INKLLVH
-186 LHDYYDTDIEINS
+186 VHDYYDTDIEINS
-199 EDMNKLVT
+199 EDMKKLVT

-213 LKKNTKK
+213 LGKNTKK

-233 KAVSAIMIGSSQKL
+233 KAISAIMIGSKQNL
-247 VDLFE
+247 ADLFE

-264 VEFSKADYD
+264 VEFSNADYD

-288 LINILKEIYDSSILE
+288 LVNILKEIYDSSILE

-308 ADKSKDGNKYISNAF
+308 ADKSQDGNKYISNAF
-323 VKKYN
+323 VKKYD
-328 KHGHDLKEFKRLVRE
+328 KHGVDLKEFKRLIRK

-383 QETFYD
+383 QKAFHD

-456 KHHEFLNVSD
+456 KHHKFLNASD
-466 EYGSVCGK
+466 EYGSVCDK

-499 KKQKDS
+499 KKHKDS
-505 KITPWNF
+505 KIKPWNF

-522 EEFIDSLIGRCTYLK
+522 EEFIDNLIGRCTYLK

-560 LKLKDLPI
+560 LKLNDLLI
-568 TEEMKKKIF
+568 SEEMKTKIF

-623 DFKAIVGDKVDSDDY
+623 DFKAIVGDKVDSGDY
-638 RDNLEEIIKLIVLY
+638 RDKIEEIIKLIVLY
-652 GDDKAYLQKKIKA
+652 GEDKSYLQKKIKA
-665 GYGKYFTDLEIKKM
+665 GYGKYFTDSEIKKM

-690 SKKLLTGLEG
+690 SKKLLAGLEG
-700 ANKITGE
+700 ANKITRE
-707 SGSIIHFM
+707 SGTIIHFM

-722 MELMSASFTFTEEIQ
+722 MELMSAGFTFTEEIQ
-737 KLNPVDDRKLSYEMV
+737 KLNPVDDRKLTYDMV

-763 MLWQSLRIVDEIKNI
+763 MLWQSLRIVDEIRNI
-778 MGTDPKKIFIEM
+778 MGNDPEKIFIEM
-790 ARGKEEVKAR
+790 ARGKEEIKTR
-800 KESRKDQLS
+800 KESRKKQLS
-809 DFYKKGKKAFIAEI
+809 DFYKKGKKDFIKEI
-823 GEERYNDL
+823 GEERYNYL
-831 LSEIEREEASKFRWD
+831 LSEIEREEESKFRWD
-846 KFYLYYT
+846 NLYLYYT

-864 IDILELSSK
+864 IDISELSSK
-873 NIYDRDHIYPK
+873 NIYDQDHIYPK

-893 NKVLV
+893 NRVLV
-898 KKNLNEDKGDKYPI
+898 KKDLNSKKGNSYPI
-912 PDELLNKNCYTY
+912 PDEVLNKNCYAY
-924 WKMLYDNGLIGQK
+924 WKMLYDKGLIGQK
-937 KYIRLT
+937 KYTRLT

-948 TDDELVQFISRQIVE
+948 KYEELVQFIERQIVE

-975 KSICKNS
+975 KNICKDS

-1028 KFTKNPMNF
+1028 KFTKDPMNF
-1037 VKKQEKARSYNLEN
+1037 AEDKEKVRSYNLEN
-1051 MFKYDVKRGG
+1051 MFKYDVKRGN
-1061 YTAWIADDEKGTVK
+1061 YTAWIADDEKGNVK
-1075 NATIKRVK
+1075 NATIKRIR

-1092 VTRMTYIKS
+1092 VTRMSYIESGALFKATLQRKNKGSRPLKDKGPKS
-1101 GELFD
+1101 SIE
-1106 QKLLRKGKGQVPQKE
+1106 
-1121 NSKKSDIGKYGGY
+1121 KYGGY
-1134 NSVGSAYFI
+1134 TNINKACFAVLDIKSNNKTERKLMPVEREIYTKQKNYKNLSDEIFSKYLKDRFGIEDYRVVYPVVKMRTLLKIDESYYFI
-1143 LVESGSKNYREK
+1143 TGGSDK
-1155 TIETIPIIIHN
+1155 T
-1166 KVKYGDEEAVNRYLQ
+1166 
-1181 ENLGLEN
+1181 LE
-1188 PKILVDKIKIN
+1188 L
-1199 SLVKFD
+1199 
-1205 GFYYNITGRSNSNY
+1205 RS
-1219 RIAPAVQLILNKT
+1219 ALQLILPKKNEWAIKQI
-1232 DQKTIRKI
+1232 DKSSENDYLTIERI
-1240 EKYLARKLK
+1240 
-1249 DKDAKVSLLD
+1249 
-1259 NIKDQD
+1259 QD
-1265 LLDLYD
+1265 LTEELVDNTFDIIVNKFKTSVFKNSFLNLFQDDKVENIDFKFKSMDFKEKCKTLLMLVKAIRASGVRQDLKSID
-1271 NLLWKL
+1271 L
-1277 KYSIF
+1277 KSDYGRLS
-1282 SNRKTNLSE
+1282 SKTN
-1291 VIEKGRDIFIVLSIN
+1291 N
-1306 DKVFVIKEILL
+1306 
-1317 LFKSVNNGVDL
+1317 
-1328 SLIGNINKKTNK
+1328 IGKYQ
-1340 PIPSAGKSTV
+1340 
-1350 SKKINDKEFKLIN
+1350 EFKIIN
-1363 QSITGLFENEI
+1363 QSITGLFENEV

>member
-1 MKKVKDY
+1 MLKDY

-43 FDEAKTAEERR
+43 FDDAKTAEERR

-75 FFDEEIAK
+75 FFAEEIAK
-83 MDPNFFLRLDNSD
+83 VDPNFFLRLDNSD
-96 LYMEDKDQKLKSK
+96 LYMEDKDEKLKSK

-119 DKDFH
+119 DKDYH
-124 KKYPTIHHLLMD
+124 KKYPSIHHLIMD
-136 LIEDDSKKDIRLL
+136 LIEDDKKKDIRLV

-162 FIFEGQKFDNNGSIN
+162 FIFEGQKFDNNGSIEYA
-177 FSINKLLIH
+177 INKLLVH
-186 LHDYYDTDIEINS
+186 VHDYYDTDIEINS
-199 EDMNKLVT
+199 EDMKKLIT

-213 LKKNTKK
+213 LGKNTKK

-233 KAVSAIMIGSSQKL
+233 KAISAIMIGSKQNL
-247 VDLFE
+247 ADLFE

-264 VEFSKADYD
+264 VEFSNADYD

-288 LINILKEIYDSSILE
+288 LVNILKEIYDSSILE

-323 VKKYN
+323 VKKYD
-328 KHGHDLKEFKRLVRE
+328 KHGADLKEFKRLIRK

-383 QETFYD
+383 QKAFHD

-456 KHHEFLNVSD
+456 KHHEFLNASD
-466 EYGSVCGK
+466 EYGSVKEK

-499 KKQKDS
+499 KKHKAS
-505 KITPWNF
+505 NITPWNF

-522 EEFIDSLIGRCTYLK
+522 EEFIDRLIGRCTYLK
-537 DEKVLPKASLLYNEY
+537 DEKVLPKSSLLYNEF

-560 LKLKDLPI
+560 LKLNEMAI
-568 TEEMKKKIF
+568 TEEMKKSIF
-577 DQLFKTRKKVTLKAV
+577 ENLFKEKKKVTLKAV
-592 ANLLKKE
+592 SNLLKKD
-599 FNING
+599 FNLTG

-611 DGDFKQG
+611 DGDFKQS
-618 LNSYN
+618 LNSYI
-623 DFKAIVGDKVDSDDY
+623 DFKNILGEKIDSDAC
-638 RDNLEEIIKLIVLY
+638 RVKVEEIIKLIVLY
-652 GDDKAYLQKKIKA
+652 VDDKSYLQKKIKSA
-665 GYGKYFTDLEIKKM
+665 YKNDFTDNEIKKM
-679 AGLNYKDWGRL
+679 STLNYKDWGRL
-690 SKKLLTGLEG
+690 SEKLLIKVEG
-700 ANKITGE
+700 ADKETGE
-707 SGSIIHFM
+707 SGSIMHFM
-715 REYNLNL
+715 REYNYNL
-722 MELMSASFTFTEEIQ
+722 MELLSNRFTFAEEIQ
-737 KLNPVDDRKLSYEMV
+737 KLNPVDERKVSYEMV

-763 MLWQSLRIVDEIKNI
+763 MLWQSLRVVDEIRKIIGN
-778 MGTDPKKIFIEM
+778 DPKKIFIEM

-800 KESRKDQLS
+800 KESRKKQLS
-809 DFYKKGKKAFIAEI
+809 DFYKKGKKAFIKEI
-823 GEERYNDL
+823 GEERYNYL
-831 LSEIEREEASKFRWD
+831 LSEIEREDASKFRWD
-846 KFYLYYT
+846 NLYLYYT

-864 IDILELSSK
+864 IDISELSSK
-873 NIYDRDHIYPK
+873 NIYDQDHIYPK

-893 NKVLV
+893 NRVLV
-898 KKNLNEDKGDKYPI
+898 KKDLNSKKGNSYPI
-912 PDELLNKNCYTY
+912 PDEVLNKNCYAY
-924 WKMLYDNGLIGQK
+924 WKMLYDKGLIGQK
-937 KYIRLT
+937 KYTRLT

-948 TDDELVQFISRQIVE
+948 KDEELVQFIERQIVE

-975 KSICKNS
+975 KTICKNS

-1022 GNVYNT
+1022 GNVYST
-1028 KFTKNPMNF
+1028 KFTKDPMNF
-1037 VKKQEKARSYNLEN
+1037 DKEKEKEKVRTYNLEN

-1083 KELEGTNYR
+1083 KELDGTNYR
-1092 VTRMTYIKS
+1092 VTRMTYIRS

-1134 NSVGSAYFI
+1134 NKVSSAYFI
-1143 LVESGSKNYREK
+1143 LVEAGGKNGREK
-1155 TIETIPIIIHN
+1155 TLETVPIIIYNKCKHRGSEVLHN
-1166 KVKYGDEEAVNRYLQ
+1166 YLKN
-1181 ENLGLEN
+1181 ELGLVN

-1199 SLVKFD
+1199 SLIKVD
-1205 GFYYNITGRSNSNY
+1205 GFYYNIKGKTGDSLS
-1219 RIAPAVQLILNKT
+1219 IAGSVQLILNNYE
-1232 DQKTIRKI
+1232 QKLIKKMDKFL
-1240 EKYLARKLK
+1240 EKKKLNK
-1249 DKDAKVSLLD
+1249 EIKVTFMD
-1259 NIKDQD
+1259 NIKEKD
-1265 LLDLYD
+1265 LIDLYQ
-1271 NLLWKL
+1271 KL
-1277 KYSIF
+1277 SDKLNNGIYSYKRNNQAKNVMDSLDKF
-1282 SNRKTNLSE
+1282 VGLS
-1291 VIEKGRDIFIVLSIN
+1291 IEDKIEVLSQL
-1306 DKVFVIKEILL
+1306 ILI
-1317 LFKSVNNGVDL
+1317 FQGVNNGCNL
-1328 SLIGNINKKTNK
+1328 KLIGLSARTGVVF
-1340 PIPSAGKSTV
+1340 IPKRLNYS
-1350 SKKINDKEFKLIN
+1350 EFKLIN

>member
-1 MKKVKDY
+1 MLKDY

-43 FDEAKTAEERR
+43 FDEAKTAEKRR

-75 FFDEEIAK
+75 FFAEEIAK
-83 MDPNFFLRLDNSD
+83 VDPSFFLRLDNSD

-136 LIEDDSKKDIRLL
+136 LIEDDSKKDIRLV

-162 FIFEGQKFDNNGSIN
+162 FIFEGQKFDNNGSIEYA
-177 FSINKLLIH
+177 INKLLVH
-186 LHDYYDTDIEINS
+186 VHDYYDTDIEINS
-199 EDMNKLVT
+199 EDMKKLVT

-213 LKKNTKK
+213 LGKNTKK

-233 KAVSAIMIGSSQKL
+233 KAISAIMIGSKQNL
-247 VDLFE
+247 ADLFE

-264 VEFSKADYD
+264 VEFSNADYD

-288 LINILKEIYDSSILE
+288 LVNILKEIYDSSILE

-308 ADKSKDGNKYISNAF
+308 ADKSQDGNKYISNAF
-323 VKKYN
+323 VKKYD
-328 KHGHDLKEFKRLVRE
+328 KHGVDLKEFKRLIRK

-383 QETFYD
+383 QKAFHD

-456 KHHEFLNVSD
+456 KHHKFLNASD
-466 EYGSVCGK
+466 EYGSVCDK

-499 KKQKDS
+499 KKHKDS
-505 KITPWNF
+505 KIKPWNF

-522 EEFIDSLIGRCTYLK
+522 EEFIDNLIGRCTYLK

-560 LKLKDLPI
+560 LKLNDLLI
-568 TEEMKKKIF
+568 SEEMKTKIF

-623 DFKAIVGDKVDSDDY
+623 DFKAIVGDKVDSGDY
-638 RDNLEEIIKLIVLY
+638 RDKIEEIIKLIVLY
-652 GDDKAYLQKKIKA
+652 GEDKSYLQKKIKA
-665 GYGKYFTDLEIKKM
+665 GYGKYFTDSEIKKM

-690 SKKLLTGLEG
+690 SKKLLAGLEG
-700 ANKITGE
+700 ANKITRE
-707 SGSIIHFM
+707 SGTIIHFM

-722 MELMSASFTFTEEIQ
+722 MELMSAGFTFTEEIQ
-737 KLNPVDDRKLSYEMV
+737 KLNPVDDRKLTYDMV

-763 MLWQSLRIVDEIKNI
+763 MLWQSLRIVDEIRNI
-778 MGTDPKKIFIEM
+778 MGNDPEKIFIEM
-790 ARGKEEVKAR
+790 ARGKEEIKTR
-800 KESRKDQLS
+800 KESRKKQLS
-809 DFYKKGKKAFIAEI
+809 DFYKKGKKDFIKEI
-823 GEERYNDL
+823 GEERYNYL
-831 LSEIEREEASKFRWD
+831 LSEIEREEESKFRWD
-846 KFYLYYT
+846 NLYLYYT

-864 IDILELSSK
+864 IDISELSSK
-873 NIYDRDHIYPK
+873 NIYDQDHIYPK

-893 NKVLV
+893 NRVLV
-898 KKNLNEDKGDKYPI
+898 KKDLNSKKGNSYPI
-912 PDELLNKNCYTY
+912 PDEVLNKNCYAY
-924 WKMLYDNGLIGQK
+924 WKMLYDKGLIGQK
-937 KYIRLT
+937 KYTRLT

-948 TDDELVQFISRQIVE
+948 KYEELVQFIERQIVE

-975 KSICKNS
+975 KNICKDS

-1028 KFTKNPMNF
+1028 KFTKDPMNF
-1037 VKKQEKARSYNLEN
+1037 AEDKEKVRSYNLEN
-1051 MFKYDVKRGG
+1051 MFKYDVKRGN
-1061 YTAWIADDEKGTVK
+1061 YTAWIADDEKGNVK
-1075 NATIKRVK
+1075 NATIKRIR

-1092 VTRMTYIKS
+1092 VTRMSYIESGALFKATLQRKNKGSRPLKDKGPKS
-1101 GELFD
+1101 SIE
-1106 QKLLRKGKGQVPQKE
+1106 
-1121 NSKKSDIGKYGGY
+1121 KYGGY
-1134 NSVGSAYFI
+1134 TNINKACFAVLDIKSNNKTERKLMPVEREIYTKQKNYKNLSDEIFSKYLKDRFGIEDYRVVYPVVKMRTLLKIDESYYFI
-1143 LVESGSKNYREK
+1143 TGGSDK
-1155 TIETIPIIIHN
+1155 T
-1166 KVKYGDEEAVNRYLQ
+1166 
-1181 ENLGLEN
+1181 LE
-1188 PKILVDKIKIN
+1188 L
-1199 SLVKFD
+1199 
-1205 GFYYNITGRSNSNY
+1205 RS
-1219 RIAPAVQLILNKT
+1219 ALQLILPKKNEWAIKQI
-1232 DQKTIRKI
+1232 DKSSENDYLTIERI
-1240 EKYLARKLK
+1240 
-1249 DKDAKVSLLD
+1249 
-1259 NIKDQD
+1259 QD
-1265 LLDLYD
+1265 LTEELVDNTFDIIVNKFKTSVFKKSFLNLFQEDKVENIDSKFKSMHFKEKCKTLLMLVKAIRASGVRQDLNSID
-1271 NLLWKL
+1271 L
-1277 KYSIF
+1277 KSGYGRLS
-1282 SNRKTNLSE
+1282 SKTN
-1291 VIEKGRDIFIVLSIN
+1291 N
-1306 DKVFVIKEILL
+1306 
-1317 LFKSVNNGVDL
+1317 
-1328 SLIGNINKKTNK
+1328 IGKYQ
-1340 PIPSAGKSTV
+1340 
-1350 SKKINDKEFKLIN
+1350 EFKLIN
-1363 QSITGLFENEI
+1363 QSITGLFENEV

>member
-1 MKKVKDY
+1 MLKDY

-75 FFDEEIAK
+75 FFAEEIAK
-83 MDPNFFLRLDNSD
+83 VDPNFFLRLDNSD

-109 YTLFNDKDFK
+109 YTLFNDKSFK

-136 LIEDDSKKDIRLL
+136 LIEDDSKKDIRLV

-177 FSINKLLIH
+177 FSINKLLVH
-186 LHDYYDTDIEINS
+186 LHDYYDIDIEINS
-199 EDMNKLVT
+199 EDMKKLIT
-207 TLSDKT
+207 ILSDKT
-213 LKKNTKK
+213 LGKNTKK

-233 KAVSAIMIGSSQKL
+233 KAISAIMIGSKQNL
-247 VDLFE
+247 ADLFE

-264 VEFSKADYD
+264 VEFSNADYD

-288 LINILKEIYDSSILE
+288 LVNILKEIYDSSILE

-323 VKKYN
+323 VKKYD
-328 KHGHDLKEFKRLVRE
+328 KHGADLKEFKRLIRK

-383 QETFYD
+383 QETFYN
-389 FVKKHLKTIKDKIN
+389 FIEKHLQTLKDNIN
-403 KANGSKADLELID
+403 KAGGNQSDLETVD
-416 EMLRDIEFKNF
+416 KMLEDKEFNNF

-456 KHHEFLNVSD
+456 KHHEFLNASD
-466 EYGSVCGK
+466 EYGSVCDK

-490 NPESKYAWI
+490 NSESKYAWI
-499 KKQKDS
+499 KKRKDS
-505 KITPWNF
+505 KIKPWNF

-522 EEFIDSLIGRCTYLK
+522 EEFIDNLIGRCTYLK

-560 LKLKDLPI
+560 LKLNEMPI
-568 TEEMKKKIF
+568 TEEIKKSIF
-577 DQLFKTRKKVTLKAV
+577 ENLFKEKKKVTLKAV
-592 ANLLKKE
+592 SNLLKKD
-599 FNING
+599 FNITG

-611 DGDFKQG
+611 DGDFKQS
-618 LNSYN
+618 LNSYI
-623 DFKAIVGDKVDSDDY
+623 DFKNILGEKIDSDAC
-638 RDNLEEIIKLIVLY
+638 RAKVEEIIKLIVLY
-652 GDDKAYLQKKIKA
+652 VDDKFYLQKKIKSA
-665 GYGKYFTDLEIKKM
+665 YKNDFTDNEIKKM
-679 AGLNYKDWGRL
+679 SALNYKDWGRL
-690 SKKLLTGLEG
+690 SKKLLIKVEG
-700 ANKITGE
+700 ADKETGE
-707 SGSIIHFM
+707 SGSIMHFM
-715 REYNLNL
+715 REYNHNL
-722 MELMSASFTFTEEIQ
+722 MELLSNRFTFTEEIQ
-737 KLNPVDDRKLSYEMV
+737 KLNPIDERKLSYEMV

-763 MLWQSLRIVDEIKNI
+763 MLWQSLRIVDEIRNI
-778 MGTDPKKIFIEM
+778 MGNDPEKIFIEM
-790 ARGKEEVKAR
+790 ARGKEEVKVR

-809 DFYKKGKKAFIAEI
+809 DFYKKGKKDFIAEI
-823 GEERYNDL
+823 GEERYNYL
-831 LSEIEREEASKFRWD
+831 LSEIEREDASKFRWD
-846 KFYLYYT
+846 NLYLYYT

-864 IDILELSSK
+864 IDISELSSK
-873 NIYDRDHIYPK
+873 NIYDQDHIYPK

-893 NKVLV
+893 NRVLV
-898 KKNLNEDKGDKYPI
+898 KKDLNSKKGNSYPI
-912 PDELLNKNCYTY
+912 PDEVLNKNCYAY
-924 WKMLYDNGLIGQK
+924 WKMLYDKGLIGQK
-937 KYIRLT
+937 KYTRLT

-948 TDDELVQFISRQIVE
+948 KDEELVQFIERQIVE

-975 KSICKNS
+975 KNICKDS

-1028 KFTKNPMNF
+1028 KFTKDPMNF
-1037 VKKQEKARSYNLEN
+1037 DKEKEKVRTYNLEN
-1051 MFKYDVKRGG
+1051 MFKYDVKRGN
-1061 YTAWIADDEKGTVK
+1061 YTAWIADDEKDTVK
-1075 NATIKRVK
+1075 NATIKRIR

-1092 VTRMTYIKS
+1092 VTRMNYIESGALFNATLQRKNKGSRPLKDKGPKS
-1101 GELFD
+1101 SIE
-1106 QKLLRKGKGQVPQKE
+1106 
-1121 NSKKSDIGKYGGY
+1121 KYGGY
-1134 NSVGSAYFI
+1134 TNINKACFAVLDIKSNNKIERKLMPVEREIYTKQKNDKNLSNEIFNKYLKDRFGIEDYRVVYPVVKMRTLLKIDGSYYFI
-1143 LVESGSKNYREK
+1143 TGGSDK
-1155 TIETIPIIIHN
+1155 T
-1166 KVKYGDEEAVNRYLQ
+1166 
-1181 ENLGLEN
+1181 LE
-1188 PKILVDKIKIN
+1188 L
-1199 SLVKFD
+1199 
-1205 GFYYNITGRSNSNY
+1205 RSA
-1219 RIAPAVQLILNKT
+1219 IQLILPKKNEWAIKQIDKSSENDYLTIERIQYLTEELVDNTFDIIVNKF
-1232 DQKTIRKI
+1232 KTSVFKKSFLNLFQDDKVENMDSKFKSMDFKEKCKTLLMLVKAIR
-1240 EKYLARKLK
+1240 ASGVR
-1249 DKDAKVSLLD
+1249 
-1259 NIKDQD
+1259 QD
-1265 LLDLYD
+1265 LKSIDLKSDYGR
-1271 NLLWKL
+1271 L
-1277 KYSIF
+1277 S
-1282 SNRKTNLSE
+1282 SKTN
-1291 VIEKGRDIFIVLSIN
+1291 N
-1306 DKVFVIKEILL
+1306 
-1317 LFKSVNNGVDL
+1317 
-1328 SLIGNINKKTNK
+1328 IGKYQ
-1340 PIPSAGKSTV
+1340 
-1350 SKKINDKEFKLIN
+1350 EFKIIN
-1363 QSITGLFENEI
+1363 QSITGLFENEV

>member
-1 MKKVKDY
+1 MLKDY

-75 FFDEEIAK
+75 FFAEEIAK
-83 MDPNFFLRLDNSD
+83 VDPNFFLRLDNSD

-136 LIEDDSKKDIRLL
+136 LIEDDSKKDIRLV

-162 FIFEGQKFDNNGSIN
+162 FIFEGQKFDTKSSFENSIN
-177 FSINKLLIH
+177 ELKVHLNDEYGIDLEFDNENLINILTDPKL
-186 LHDYYDTDIEINS
+186 
-199 EDMNKLVT
+199 NKT
-207 TLSDKT
+207 A
-213 LKKNTKK
+213 KK
-220 KELKSIIGDTKFL
+220 KELKDIVGNTKFL
-233 KAVSAIMIGSSQKL
+233 KAISAIMIGGKQKL
-247 VDLFE
+247 IDLFE
-252 NPEDFDDSIIES
+252 NPEDFDDSTIKS
-264 VEFSKADYD
+264 VDFSTTSFDDKYGDY
-273 KNYSKLELALGDKIA
+273 ELALGDKIA
-288 LINILKEIYDSSILE
+288 LLNILKEIYDSSILE

-308 ADKSKDGNKYISNAF
+308 ADKSKDGNKYISQAF

-328 KHGHDLKEFKRLVRE
+328 KHGADLKEFKDLIRK

-383 QETFYD
+383 RETFYK
-389 FVKKHLKTIKDKIN
+389 FIKKHLQMLKDNIN
-403 KANGSKADLELID
+403 KAGGNQNDLEKVD
-416 EMLRDIEFKNF
+416 KMLEDMDFKNF

-442 LKLMELNKILENQS
+442 LKLMELNKILENQA
-456 KHHEFLNVSD
+456 KFYEFLNASD
-466 EYGSVCGK
+466 EYGSAKEK
-474 IASIMEFRI
+474 ITSIMEFRI

-560 LKLKDLPI
+560 LKLNALPI
-568 TEEMKKKIF
+568 TEDMKKKIF

-638 RDNLEEIIKLIVLY
+638 REKIEEIIKLIVLY
-652 GDDKAYLQKKIKA
+652 GDEKAYLQKKIKA
-665 GYGKYFTDLEIKKM
+665 GYGKYFTDSEIKKM

-700 ANKITGE
+700 ANKNTGE

-790 ARGKEEVKAR
+790 ARGKEEIKAR

-823 GEERYNDL
+823 GEERYNYL
-831 LSEIEREEASKFRWD
+831 LSEIEREEESKFRWD
-846 KFYLYYT
+846 NLYLYYT

-864 IDILELSSK
+864 IDISELSSK
-873 NIYDRDHIYPK
+873 NIYDQDHIYPK

-893 NKVLV
+893 NRVLV
-898 KKNLNEDKGDKYPI
+898 KKDLNSAKGNEYPI
-912 PDELLNKNCYTY
+912 PEKILNKNCYAY
-924 WKMLYDNGLIGQK
+924 WKMLYDKGLIGQK
-937 KYIRLT
+937 KYTRLT
-943 RRTGF
+943 RRTPF
-948 TDDELVQFISRQIVE
+948 TDGELVQFIERQIVE

-975 KSICKNS
+975 KTICKDS

-1001 VKCRTVNDLH
+1001 LKCRTVNDLH

-1028 KFTKNPMNF
+1028 KFTKDPMNF
-1037 VKKQEKARSYNLEN
+1037 AEDREKVRTYNLEN
-1051 MFKYDVKRGG
+1051 MFKYDVKRGK
-1061 YTAWIADDEKGTVK
+1061 YAAWIADDEKGTVK

-1092 VTRMTYIKS
+1092 FTRMNSIESGALFNATLQRKNKGSRPLKDKGPKS
-1101 GELFD
+1101 SIE
-1106 QKLLRKGKGQVPQKE
+1106 
-1121 NSKKSDIGKYGGY
+1121 KYGGY
-1134 NSVGSAYFI
+1134 TNINKACFAVLDIKSNNKIERKLMPVEREIYIKQKNYKNLSDEIFSEYLRDRFGIEDYRAVYPVVKMSTLLKIDGSYYFI
-1143 LVESGSKNYREK
+1143 TGGSDK
-1155 TIETIPIIIHN
+1155 T
-1166 KVKYGDEEAVNRYLQ
+1166 
-1181 ENLGLEN
+1181 LE
-1188 PKILVDKIKIN
+1188 L
-1199 SLVKFD
+1199 
-1205 GFYYNITGRSNSNY
+1205 RS
-1219 RIAPAVQLILNKT
+1219 ALQLILPKKNEWAIKQI
-1232 DQKTIRKI
+1232 DKSSENDYLTIERI
-1240 EKYLARKLK
+1240 
-1249 DKDAKVSLLD
+1249 
-1259 NIKDQD
+1259 QD
-1265 LLDLYD
+1265 LTEELVDNTFDIIVNKFKTSVFKNSFLNLFQDDKVENIDFKFKSMDFKEKCKTLLMLVKAIRASGVRQDLKSID
-1271 NLLWKL
+1271 L
-1277 KYSIF
+1277 KSDYGRLS
-1282 SNRKTNLSE
+1282 SKTN
-1291 VIEKGRDIFIVLSIN
+1291 N
-1306 DKVFVIKEILL
+1306 
-1317 LFKSVNNGVDL
+1317 
-1328 SLIGNINKKTNK
+1328 IGKYQ
-1340 PIPSAGKSTV
+1340 
-1350 SKKINDKEFKLIN
+1350 EFKIIN
-1363 QSITGLFENEI
+1363 QSITGLFENEV